1 MKVKTKLGKWVWTG
15 KEMTRV
21 LEAKILLNYHNHA
34 GDDTVEA
41 LMGVLSTMPPHARV
55 SVFTEDE
62 DTAGMD
68 HITVD
73 LRESRPPTPE
83 ELSKIERRAR
93 TEKKKAEE
101 RKAELAVS
109 AATLD
114 AFRKRTA
121 KTMIAKIDAE
131 MEPLLMALGSLQTR
145 QHCEGLSQEL
155 SDDLMLVRQGL
166 DELKKRRQKYEV
178 ICNR

>member
-1 MKVKTKLGKWVWTG
+1 MKVKTKNRKWVWTG
-15 KEMTRV
+15 KEMTRDF
-21 LEAKILLNYHNHA
+21 EAKILLNHHNHA
-34 GDDTVEA
+34 GDDTVES
-41 LMGVLSTMPPHARV
+41 LIEVLRTMPSHALI

-62 DTAGMD
+62 DTDGMD

-83 ELSKIERRAR
+83 ELSGIERRAR
-93 TEKKKAEE
+93 AEKKKTEK

-109 AATLD
+109 EATLV
-114 AFRKRTA
+114 AFKKRTA

-131 MEPLLMALGSLQTR
+131 LQPLLMALGSLQAR

-155 SDDLMLVRQGL
+155 SDDLTLVRQGI
-166 DELKKRRQKYEV
+166 DELKKRRQKYETT
-178 ICNR
+178 CNC